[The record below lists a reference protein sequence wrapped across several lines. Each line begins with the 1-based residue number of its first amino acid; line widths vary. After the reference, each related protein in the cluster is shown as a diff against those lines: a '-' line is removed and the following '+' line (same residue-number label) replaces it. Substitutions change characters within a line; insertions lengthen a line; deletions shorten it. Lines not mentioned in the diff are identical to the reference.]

1 MSLPKFTI
9 VTPSYNQAHYLEET
23 IRSVLDQGYP
33 NLEYI
38 VVDGGSK
45 DNSVEVIRKYE
56 HHLAWWVSEKD
67 KGQTDALN
75 KGFARA
81 TGDVLGFINS
91 DDTLKPGALD
101 FAAKHFQAGAKWVV
115 GWVEFVEEGDCNFPQ
130 VWQDYERVGD
140 WFVTNPIPQQGTF
153 WTRDLWQE
161 FGGFRDD
168 LQLVFD
174 YEFWMRLRFKAR
186 VTPKTVRRCM
196 ATYRLHPSS
205 KTCSQTTLY
214 TPENERVRAE
224 YMKLLSPAELRE
236 VHKKRR
242 QRAAERTRVAGWR
255 ALKSADVPQARTF
268 ARQTLR
274 LAPLWPE
281 SWRLAYCALRGR

>member
-45 DNSVEVIRKYE
+45 DNSIEIIRKYE
-56 HHLAWWVSEKD
+56 RHLAWWVSEKD
-67 KGQTDALN
+67 RGQTDALN

-101 FAAKHFQAGAKWVV
+101 FAAKHFRDGEKWIV
-115 GWVEFVEEGDCNFPQ
+115 GWVEFVEGGDCNFPQ
-130 VWQDYERVGD
+130 VWQDYERVSD

-153 WTRDLWQE
+153 WTRDLWQQH
-161 FGGFRDD
+161 GGFRDD

-174 YEFWMRLRFKAR
+174 YEFWMRLRFRAR
-186 VTPKTVRRCM
+186 VKPRTVRRCM

-236 VHKKRR
+236 VRKKRR
-242 QRAAERTRVAGWR
+242 ERAVERSRVAGWR
-255 ALKSADVPQARTF
+255 ALKSADVPQARNH

>member
-38 VVDGGSK
+38 IVDGGSK
-45 DNSVEVIRKYE
+45 DRSVEIIRKYE
-56 HHLAWWVSEKD
+56 RHLAWWVSEKD

-81 TGDVLGFINS
+81 TGDVMGFINS
-91 DDTLKPGALD
+91 DDTLKPGALN
-101 FAAKHFQAGAKWVV
+101 FTAKQFQDGTKWIV
-115 GWVEFVEEGDCNFPQ
+115 GWVEFVEGDDCNFPQ
-130 VWQDYERVGD
+130 VWQDYERVAD

-153 WTRDLWQE
+153 WTRDLWQQY
-161 FGGFRDD
+161 GGFRDD

-174 YEFWMRLRFKAR
+174 YEFWLRLRFRAR
-186 VTPKTVRRCM
+186 VTPKTARRCL
-196 ATYRLHPSS
+196 ATYRLHPDS

-224 YMKLLSPAELRE
+224 YMKLLSPAEFRL
-236 VHKKRR
+236 VQKKRR
-242 QRAAERTRVAGWR
+242 ERAVERSRVAGWR
-255 ALKSADVPQARTF
+255 ALKSADVPQARTY

>member
-38 VVDGGSK
+38 VVDGGSR

-56 HHLAWWVSEKD
+56 HHLAWWVSERD

-91 DDTLKPGALD
+91 DDTLKSGALN
-101 FAAKHFQAGAKWVV
+101 FAARHFQEGAKWVV
-115 GWVEFVEEGDCNFPQ
+115 GWVEFLEGDDCNFPQ
-130 VWQDYERVGD
+130 VWQDYERVAD

-153 WTRDLWQE
+153 WTRELWQQH
-161 FGGFRDD
+161 GGFRDD

-174 YEFWMRLRFKAR
+174 YEFWMRLRFRAR

-242 QRAAERTRVAGWR
+242 ERAVERSRVAGWR
-255 ALKSADVPQARTF
+255 ALKSADVPQARTY

-274 LAPLWPE
+274 LAPLWHE

>member
-1 MSLPKFTI
+1 M
-9 VTPSYNQAHYLEET
+9 
-23 IRSVLDQGYP
+23 
-33 NLEYI
+33 
-38 VVDGGSK
+38 
-45 DNSVEVIRKYE
+45 
-56 HHLAWWVSEKD
+56 
-67 KGQTDALN
+67 
-75 KGFARA
+75 
-81 TGDVLGFINS
+81 LGFINS

-101 FAAKHFQAGAKWVV
+101 FAARHFQQGAKWVV

-130 VWQDYERVGD
+130 VWQDCERVGD

-153 WTRDLWQE
+153 WTRDLWQQ

-214 TPENERVRAE
+214 TPENERVCAE
-224 YMKLLSPAELRE
+224 YMKLLSAAELRE
-236 VHKKRR
+236 VRKNRR
-242 QRAAERTRVAGWR
+242 ARAVERTRVAGGR
-255 ALKSADVPQARTF
+255 FKSADVPQARTY

-281 SWRLAYCALRGR
+281 SWRLAYCAGAGGRTHCGAGFPACTRCPSGPAVPAGMIGNNAERERPPQPALRFAGSKACTTIKACPRRKSNPRPPPAPTPG

>member
-23 IRSVLDQGYP
+23 IQSVLDQGYP
-33 NLEYI
+33 NLEYV

-56 HHLAWWVSEKD
+56 KHISWWVSEKD

-91 DDTLKPGALD
+91 DDTLKPGALH
-101 FAAKHFQAGAKWVV
+101 FAARHFERGEKWIV
-115 GWVEFVEEGDCNFPQ
+115 GWVEFLEEGDCNFPQ
-130 VWQDYERVGD
+130 VWHDYEGVGD

-153 WTRDLWQE
+153 WTRDLWQQ

-186 VTPKTVRRCM
+186 VFPKMVRRCLG
-196 ATYRLHPSS
+196 TYRLHAQS

-224 YMKLLSPAELRE
+224 YMKLLSPNELKAVMR
-236 VHKKRR
+236 KRR
-242 QRAAERTRVAGWR
+242 DKAVEKNRVDGWR
-255 ALKSADVPQARTF
+255 ALQERRRPRRPGQRPQDAAPGPAPARIME
-268 ARQTLR
+268 AGVLR
-274 LAPLWPE
+274 L
-281 SWRLAYCALRGR
+281 RGH

>member
-1 MSLPKFTI
+1 MTAPKFTI

-23 IRSVLDQGYP
+23 IQSVLAQGYP

-45 DNSVEVIRKYE
+45 DNSVEIIRKYE
-56 HHLAWWVSEKD
+56 KHIAWWVSERD

-75 KGFARA
+75 RGFAKA

-91 DDTLKPGALD
+91 DDTLKPGALKH
-101 FAAKHFQAGAKWVV
+101 AARHFEQGHQWIV
-115 GWVEFVEEGDCNFPQ
+115 GWVEFVEGDDANFPQ
-130 VWQDYERVGD
+130 VWHPYEKVSD

-153 WTRDLWQE
+153 WARKLWE
-161 FGGFRDD
+161 KHGGFRDD

-174 YEFWMRLRFKAR
+174 YEFWLRLRFKAR
-186 VTPKTVRRCM
+186 VEPHTVRRCM
-196 ATYRLHPSS
+196 ATYRLHPGS
-205 KTCSQTTLY
+205 KTCSQSSMY

-224 YMKLLSPAELRE
+224 YMQLLSPEELGP
-236 VHKKRR
+236 VLKRR
-242 QRAAERTRVAGWR
+242 KEWMIERNQLAGWK
-255 ALKSADVPQARTF
+255 ALKGADVKAARTH
-268 ARQTLR
+268 AKQILK

-281 SWRLAYCALRGR
+281 AWRLAYCAMRGR